1 MAKVEFKVNG
11 KPLRSGPNAIV
22 HFLDKLPFG
31 ELVTTAE
38 LSERLDI
45 SRWAVQGLVVS
56 LRGHNARA
64 NRSRVWGSPATV
76 TELNK
81 QLGQEIHV

>member
-1 MAKVEFKVNG
+1 MKLKVNG
-11 KPLRSGPNAIV
+11 KPLRAGPGTVV

-31 ELVTTAE
+31 ELVTATE
-38 LSERLDI
+38 LSERTGIPRTTLSDL
-45 SRWAVQGLVVS
+45 AAA

-64 NRSRVWGSPATV
+64 NRSRVWGSTRTI

-81 QLGQEIHV
+81 QLGQEIHA